1 MPQNE
6 GDFNFKSPKKN
17 DKDGLVSKVDM
28 VEVMAPSRPVID
40 DLDGDEPTS
49 SLKGFKK
56 ASKALTEYG

>member
-1 MPQNE
+1 
-6 GDFNFKSPKKN
+6 
-17 DKDGLVSKVDM
+17 M